1 MARRKITRTYWTATR
16 RRLNIRIW
24 TNWNIRNWNCW
35 RATRCRRLT
44 GAAHKEL
51 LNIRNRNMWQRRR
64 RLAVDVAVHDLRKF
78 LRARV
83 CQNCKKL
90 TFLPRHERIQ
100 LSFVHSLF
108 LHVSIYGLAARR
120 EGAFGSVSFVIWQLL
135 LLFRR
140 YFLACLAWGMV
151 WEIQRVPKNK
161 SRILS
166 PTQPQQKL

>member
-1 MARRKITRTYWTATR
+1 MAIRNRDFTSSTATR
-16 RRLNIRIW
+16 RLLNIRIFEKRIW
-24 TNWNIRNWNCW
+24 TIVLKIRG
-35 RATRCRRLT
+35 RR
-44 GAAHKEL
+44 
-51 LNIRNRNMWQRRR
+51 RRMWQRRR

-90 TFLPRHERIQ
+90 TFLRRHERIQ
-100 LSFVHSLF
+100 LSFVRSLF
-108 LHVSIYGLAARR
+108 LHVSMYGLAARR